1 MILYLEANHD
11 GFATYQNKAQNCRL
25 TISNDLEITFSSNP
39 PAGMRVNE
47 PRQLQKLENSNN
59 YIIEGTAAL
68 LAVLPFNRV
77 KIIE

>member
-25 TISNDLEITFSSNP
+25 TISNDLEITFSSSP
-39 PAGMRVNE
+39 PAGMRLKE
-47 PRQLQKLENSNN
+47 PRQLQKISNSNN
-59 YIIEGTAAL
+59 YRIEGTAAILAL
-68 LAVLPFNRV
+68 LPHNRI

>member
-1 MILYLEANHD
+1 MILYLEAKHD
-11 GFATYQNKAQNCRL
+11 GFATYQNQTTRL
-25 TISNDLEITFSSNP
+25 TISNDLEAAFSSNP

-59 YIIEGTAAL
+59 YRIEGTAAILAL
-68 LAVLPFNRV
+68 LPHNRI